1 MKPFYLFLMTLL
13 FSNFTFLMSMEN
25 PLIEK
30 YDHQTKILNLS
41 NQKLTN
47 KDLEKLITPLIK
59 LSKNFKIQKINL
71 ENNKLQYIPKFFF
84 FLQNNPKIS
93 VKNNPLEFCKKK
105 RNFLS
110 NIVENQ
116 DKFTQVAETL
126 FGKQAK
132 QEKKD
137 NFIIML
143 KDYRIV
149 ISPELKFEQQE
160 LKIDDKT
167 TLLILKLQ
175 KKDRLSFFRKHKKEL
190 GFIFAI
196 ISSIAYYIGPTFLE
210 IIKTF
215 ICG

>member
-71 ENNKLQYIPKFFF
+71 ENNELQYIPKFFF

-93 VKNNPLEFCKKK
+93 VKNNPLEFCEGKF
-105 RNFLS
+105 NINPTSYS
-110 NIVENQ
+110 NPGT
-116 DKFTQVAETL
+116 K
-126 FGKQAK
+126 
-132 QEKKD
+132 
-137 NFIIML
+137 
-143 KDYRIV
+143 
-149 ISPELKFEQQE
+149 
-160 LKIDDKT
+160 
-167 TLLILKLQ
+167 
-175 KKDRLSFFRKHKKEL
+175 
-190 GFIFAI
+190 
-196 ISSIAYYIGPTFLE
+196 
-210 IIKTF
+210 
-215 ICG
+215 